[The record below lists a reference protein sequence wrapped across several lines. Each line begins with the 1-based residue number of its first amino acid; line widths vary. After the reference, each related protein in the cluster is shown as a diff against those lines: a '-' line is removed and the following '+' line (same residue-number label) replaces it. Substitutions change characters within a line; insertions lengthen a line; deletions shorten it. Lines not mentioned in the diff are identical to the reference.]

1 MSGKRTAMSALIP
14 ATALWTVIMTLPL
27 VLWYVDSAYFRIF
40 TYMLYPVLIGLI
52 SRSGTFWVS
61 MDKIAFISILTFLLG
76 FLLNL
81 NNGNHEAMKKP
92 REHKLRSGLIFS
104 TLTVTFISLLFV
116 LGTRTYIYNPE
127 NFGSST

>member
-1 MSGKRTAMSALIP
+1 MSGKHTAMSALIP

-52 SRSGTFWVS
+52 SRVGTFWVS
-61 MDKIAFISILTFLLG
+61 MDKIAIISMLTFLLG

-81 NNGNHEAMKKP
+81 NKGNHEAMKKP

-104 TLTVTFISLLFV
+104 TLTVTFISLLFA
-116 LGTRTYIYNPE
+116 LGTRTYIYNPS